1 MSEEVKSVEK
11 EEVPEEPLEGVEE
24 SKVDESKVEEIEEK
38 LEEEVEVEAPF
49 IPEDVEIREE
59 RIYVIPLWRSWIS
72 GRGYR
77 RAKKAMRYLKRFIAR
92 HMRNEDIKISPKVN
106 EIVWSRGIRNPPRK
120 IKVKV
125 VLGSD
130 QIVYVLPADEDA
142 Q

>member
-11 EEVPEEPLEGVEE
+11 EEVIEEPTKEVEE
-24 SKVDESKVEEIEEK
+24 AKIEEAKVEELEEK
-38 LEEEVEVEAPF
+38 PEEEEVETPF

-77 RAKKAMRYLKRFIAR
+77 RAKKAMRYLRRFIAR

-120 IKVKV
+120 IRVKV

-142 Q
+142 E

>member
-1 MSEEVKSVEK
+1 MTEEVKSVEK
-11 EEVPEEPLEGVEE
+11 EEVIEEPTKEVEE
-24 SKVDESKVEEIEEK
+24 AKIEEAKVEELEEK
-38 LEEEVEVEAPF
+38 PEEEEVETPF

-77 RAKKAMRYLKRFIAR
+77 RAKKAMRYLRRFIAR

-120 IKVKV
+120 IRVKV

-142 Q
+142 E

>member
-11 EEVPEEPLEGVEE
+11 EEVIEEPTEEVEE
-24 SKVDESKVEEIEEK
+24 AKIEEAKVEELEEK
-38 LEEEVEVEAPF
+38 PEEEEVETPF

-77 RAKKAMRYLKRFIAR
+77 RAKKAMRYLRRFIAR

-120 IKVKV
+120 IRVKV

-142 Q
+142 E

>member
-11 EEVPEEPLEGVEE
+11 EEVIEEPTEEVEE
-24 SKVDESKVEEIEEK
+24 AKIEEAKVEELEEK
-38 LEEEVEVEAPF
+38 PEEEEVEAPF

-77 RAKKAMRYLKRFIAR
+77 RAKKAMRYLRRFIAR

-142 Q
+142 E

>member
-11 EEVPEEPLEGVEE
+11 EEVIEEPT
-24 SKVDESKVEEIEEK
+24 
-38 LEEEVEVEAPF
+38 EEVEEAKIEEAKVEGLEEKPEEEEAEVPF

-59 RIYVIPLWRSWIS
+59 RIYVIPLWRSWLS

-77 RAKKAMRYLKRFIAR
+77 RAKKAMRYLRRFIAR

-142 Q
+142 E

>member
-11 EEVPEEPLEGVEE
+11 EEVPEEPLEEIEE
-24 SKVDESKVEEIEEK
+24 SKVDESKVEEMEEK

-49 IPEDVEIREE
+49 IPKDVEIREE

-142 Q
+142 K

>member
-1 MSEEVKSVEK
+1 MSKEAKSVEK
-11 EEVPEEPLEGVEE
+11 EEVINDSAGKIEE
-24 SKVDESKVEEIEEK
+24 SRESEAKVEELEKTLKEEK
-38 LEEEVEVEAPF
+38 VKVSF

-59 RIYVIPLWRSWIS
+59 RIYVVPLWRSWIS

-77 RAKKAMRYLKRFIAR
+77 RAKKAMNYLRRFISR
-92 HMRNEDIKISPKVN
+92 HMHNVDIKISPKVN
-106 EIVWSRGIRNPPRK
+106 ELVWSRGIRNPPRK

-142 Q
+142 E